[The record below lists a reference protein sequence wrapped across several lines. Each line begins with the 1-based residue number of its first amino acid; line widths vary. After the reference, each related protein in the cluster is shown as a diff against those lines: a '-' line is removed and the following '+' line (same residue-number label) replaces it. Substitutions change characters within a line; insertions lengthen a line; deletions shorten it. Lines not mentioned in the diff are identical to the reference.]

1 MVFIMIT
8 KKVELPKSVSKTESQ
23 FYNELKSFKGEKVT
37 ITLINGHIVH
47 ANVIAIE
54 FNDLNFIIEY
64 SDGIREMLRGEA
76 IQSVRLGTKIEK
88 D

>member
-76 IQSVRLGTKIEK
+76 IQSVKLGTKIEK

>member
-1 MVFIMIT
+1 MIT

-37 ITLINGHIVH
+37 ITLINGHIIH

-76 IQSVRLGTKIEK
+76 IQSVKLGTKIEK